1 MKLYLYDVKSSSYK
15 MLEDSGGKIYNVV
28 SHMNT
33 LVSLKAIGEE
43 NTKTLESAE
52 CAIGGCKR
60 HGLAD
65 KAAVGG
71 KRSDSGLH
79 TIWLFAQLDSQ
90 AIGLYC
96 HYIWMHYYVTL
107 MDAGVSLMKHA
118 ASVTVGL
125 GDKAK
130 PSTLNPMGLE
140 DSMMEH
146 ENGLRPPEHGKYVS
160 YKSLC

>member
-1 MKLYLYDVKSSSYK
+1 MKKKEDESFRWNKEFTLNNTDPYTISLALTGSGTVLCYSDMKLYLYDVKSSSYK

-79 TIWLFAQLDSQ
+79 TIW
-90 AIGLYC
+90 
-96 HYIWMHYYVTL
+96 
-107 MDAGVSLMKHA
+107 
-118 ASVTVGL
+118 
-125 GDKAK
+125 
-130 PSTLNPMGLE
+130 
-140 DSMMEH
+140 
-146 ENGLRPPEHGKYVS
+146 
-160 YKSLC
+160 